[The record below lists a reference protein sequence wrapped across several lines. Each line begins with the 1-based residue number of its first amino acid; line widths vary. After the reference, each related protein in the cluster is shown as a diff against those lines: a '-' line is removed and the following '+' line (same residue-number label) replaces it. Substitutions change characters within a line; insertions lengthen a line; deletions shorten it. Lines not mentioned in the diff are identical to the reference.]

1 MKHQTGSADML
12 TKASARSR
20 RRSISLVLAL
30 TFGLVAE
37 ANGQV
42 LDDFVNQLLA
52 LESVHVEARAVLL
65 LTMDGATRGGSGSV
79 SYWEEGDWYRL
90 SSSTNDSLKLLGN
103 LEYSFD
109 GDHSRIWLKSENTIV
124 KNTSANESAPS
135 AIPNPFFLAAGFLI
149 GEGCEGCRVSLD
161 LVRQARSQ
169 MSESVDEFGQL
180 SVENTQFGRDFR
192 VDVVT
197 IEDMDV
203 PSRISWVDA
212 TFDADVE
219 ILLEDYSLTNGLIWP
234 TSITMESTGRS
245 SDFSSSIR
253 YLIKTFEVNEVYPK
267 EVFTLSGDENTTF
280 FDAPKKP

>member
-1 MKHQTGSADML
+1 MKNQTSSRNML
-12 TKASARSR
+12 TRASVRSG

-30 TFGLVAE
+30 TFGLVTQAG
-37 ANGQV
+37 GQV

-52 LESVHVEARAVLL
+52 LQSVHVEAQAVIR
-65 LTMDGATRGGSGSV
+65 LTMDGATRGGNGSV

-90 SSSTNDSLKLLGN
+90 SSSTNNSLKLLGN
-103 LEYSFD
+103 FEYSFD
-109 GDHSRIWLKSENTIV
+109 GNHSRIWLKSENTIV
-124 KNTSANESAPS
+124 ENTSANESAPS

-169 MSESVDEFGQL
+169 MSESIDEFGQL

-192 VDVVT
+192 VEVVAM
-197 IEDMDV
+197 EGMDV
-203 PSRISWVDA
+203 PRRISWVDA
-212 TFDADVE
+212 TFDGDVE

-234 TSITMESTGRS
+234 TSITIESTGRS
-245 SDFSSSIR
+245 SDFSTSIK

-267 EVFTLSGDENTTF
+267 EVFTLTGDENTTF
-280 FDAPKKP
+280 FEAPEEL